1 MPVEWVRGP
10 EQDHLRRVPGGGE
23 VHRRGIDGHE
33 QARLA
38 DERGQGE
45 QVGFAG
51 EIDRVRF
58 RGRFDGGNLRLLH
71 G

>member
-1 MPVEWVRGP
+1 MPVEWVGWT
-10 EQDHLRRVPGGGE
+10 EENDLRRVPGCGE

-33 QARLA
+33 QACLA

-45 QVGFAG
+45 QVGLAG
-51 EIDRVRF
+51 EIDRIRF